1 MAKVTKSASRSI
13 YIASEP
19 PYQGSM
25 TAWALRDFVR
35 ALDEH
40 QVPDN
45 AKLDCHRDHGTL
57 RFTGVSVRVTTAI
70 DESTPV
76 EPTGEQVDGDQQ

>member
-1 MAKVTKSASRSI
+1 MATVTKSASRSI

-25 TAWALRDFVR
+25 TVWALRDFVR

-40 QVPDN
+40 GIPDN
-45 AKLDCHRDHGTL
+45 ATL
-57 RFTGVSVRVTTAI
+57 TATHATDTQHFTGIYVRVTT
-70 DESTPV
+70 EST
-76 EPTGEQVDGDQQ
+76 ED